1 MSSLAFNGP
10 KRGKVSAARLID
22 RPMCLAVRSFIHSFI
37 HSVLLPPLHWIRQR
51 PFTIVARGQK
61 ENRSQATERKKK
73 TKESKN
79 VCCGA
84 QTRSG
89 GASHVRSAGRWRI
102 SMSVGIEFKPGR
114 WISGLLCLV
123 FSAAWGAD
131 HGLGYCG
138 RPRIHT
144 SAYYFD

>member
-73 TKESKN
+73 TKESKS
-79 VCCGA
+79 VCCEHRLAVAVPRTCAPLAGVA
-84 QTRSG
+84 YIYECRNRIQTGSMDLWSPLPRLLSSLGRRSRAG
-89 GASHVRSAGRWRI
+89 VLWSSAHPYIR
-102 SMSVGIEFKPGR
+102 
-114 WISGLLCLV
+114 LLL
-123 FSAAWGAD
+123 
-131 HGLGYCG
+131 
-138 RPRIHT
+138 
-144 SAYYFD
+144 